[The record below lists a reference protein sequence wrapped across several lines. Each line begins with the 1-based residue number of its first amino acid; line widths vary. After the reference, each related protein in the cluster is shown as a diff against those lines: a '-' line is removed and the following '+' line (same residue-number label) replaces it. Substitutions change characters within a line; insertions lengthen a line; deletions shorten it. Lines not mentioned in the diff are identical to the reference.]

1 MKREK
6 ERYRRGRPKPS
17 AGGGAEELELE
28 PAWCTMA
35 PMVARKSWSSRY

>member
-17 AGGGAEELELE
+17 AGGDAEELE
-28 PAWCTMA
+28 PAWCTMD
-35 PMVARKSWSSRY
+35 PMVTRKSWSSRY